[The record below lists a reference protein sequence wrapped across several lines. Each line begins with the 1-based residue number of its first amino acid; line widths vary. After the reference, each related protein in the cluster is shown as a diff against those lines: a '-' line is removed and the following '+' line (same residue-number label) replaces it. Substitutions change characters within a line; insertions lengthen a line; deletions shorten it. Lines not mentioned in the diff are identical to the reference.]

1 MDTPTLIQSDVTLF
15 IFTYQAHHEQ
25 KLKEGPGNVAI
36 QNHYSDPRG
45 CRAGL
50 TFDSCMIIIIFL
62 FTILC

>member
-15 IFTYQAHHEQ
+15 IFTYQALHEQ

-36 QNHYSDPRG
+36 QNHYSVNVNPRG

-50 TFDSCMIIIIFL
+50 TFDS
-62 FTILC
+62 